1 LRLNPMAQIPESIRN
16 DFELLVGTI
25 PPELREDREFL
36 QSSLVYL
43 KLGGE
48 RLARQFV
55 EVTVMP
61 FCEDFDIV
69 RRRTE
74 IDLSGDSDN
83 EEENEE
89 DEESEADETDG
100 L

>member
-1 LRLNPMAQIPESIRN
+1 MRLNTSVQIPESIRN
-16 DFELLVGTI
+16 DFELLLVAI
-25 PPELREDREFL
+25 PPDLREDYEFL

-69 RRRTE
+69 RRRME
-74 IDLSGDSDN
+74 IDPSGDSDD
-83 EEENEE
+83 EEED
-89 DEESEADETDG
+89 DEEEEGEADETDG